1 MIYKNIVT
9 KKANYKLSYMKRG
22 IPGLFLSSN
31 EKFYAAR
38 MEKLY
43 KKALILLLSADLDSD
58 EESMMIMIA
67 KIAERRYK
75 SAVEKGDI
83 NVTSSPSLGRT
94 IDSFEV
100 QQFWSFFRF
109 TKDDLK
115 RLKGELLFDDEY
127 IFDNRTRMSGEE
139 VFLRGLYELSSGE
152 NQFKIAELVF
162 RGDQSL
168 QSRAFK
174 CFIDHIQAK
183 QKSHAFMPYYE

>member
-1 MIYKNIVT
+1 MR
-9 KKANYKLSYMKRG
+9 KKANNKLSYMKRG

-43 KKALILLLSADLDSD
+43 KKALILLLSAELDSD
-58 EESMMIMIA
+58 EKSMMIMIA
-67 KIAERRYK
+67 KIAKRRYK

-115 RLKGELLFDDEY
+115 RLKEELLFDDEY

-152 NQFKIAELVF
+152 NQFKIAELV
-162 RGDQSL
+162 
-168 QSRAFK
+168 
-174 CFIDHIQAK
+174 K
-183 QKSHAFMPYYE
+183 QIL